1 MIYRLMPEPD
11 VAERTAPVSRE
22 RLLARGFDAAYRRAL
37 DIGPQAII
45 EEIDAVRLGGR
56 GGAAF
61 PTARKWAAVRQEAE
75 PIKYVVMN
83 ADESEPGTF
92 KDRDLLIKDPLGA
105 LTGLI
110 ISAYTVGAKKG
121 YIYIRG
127 EYRDVERLLYQAI
140 DVLAT
145 MGWLG
150 PDVLTLEVRRGA
162 GAYIAG
168 EETALFNSIEGYRP
182 EPRVKPPFPTQQG
195 LFHKPTLIQ
204 NVETL
209 ANVALLL
216 AHNVSWF
223 SEIGTEHSPGS
234 KLMALSGHVARPG
247 VYEVPFGI
255 ELKTLM
261 EDAQYGGGTGT
272 SRALHAVLVGGAAG
286 SFLTSQEAREA
297 RLDYPDLAKFGAT
310 VGSGALMLFDVE
322 ADLNQVLLGL
332 ARFFAEESCGQC
344 VPCRVGT
351 KRITEMLEAR
361 QMWTR
366 RGDVEDLARAMTDAS
381 ICGLGQTAAN
391 ALISAMRRPDLWQ
404 GQPATS

>member
-1 MIYRLMPEPD
+1 MIYRLMPEPEI
-11 VAERTAPVSRE
+11 VEKTAPASRE
-22 RLLARGFDAAYRRAL
+22 RLVARGFDMACRRAL
-37 DIGPQAII
+37 DMGPEAII
-45 EEIDAVRLGGR
+45 AEIQAVKLGGR

-61 PTARKWAAVRQEAE
+61 PTARKWAAVRREAD

-92 KDRDLLIKDPLGA
+92 KDRELLLKDPLGP

-110 ISAYTVGAKKG
+110 ISAYTVGAIKG
-121 YIYIRG
+121 YIYVRG
-127 EYRDVERLLYQAI
+127 EYRDVERRLYQAI
-140 DVLAT
+140 DVLTDA
-145 MGWLG
+145 GWLR

-209 ANVALLL
+209 ANVAVLL
-216 AHNVSWF
+216 AHDVSWF
-223 SEIGTEHSPGS
+223 SSVGTEHSPGS
-234 KLMALSGHVARPG
+234 KLMALSGHVAHPG
-247 VYEVPFGI
+247 VYEVPFGV
-255 ELKTLM
+255 ELKTLI
-261 EDAQYGGGTGT
+261 DDPQYGGGTGT
-272 SRALHAVLVGGAAG
+272 GRAIHAVLVGGAAG
-286 SFLTSQEAREA
+286 SFLTSDEARDI

-310 VGSGALMLFDVE
+310 VGSGALMLFDIK
-322 ADLNQVLLGL
+322 ADLTQVLLGL

-351 KRITEMLEAR
+351 KRIMEMLEAR
-361 QMWTR
+361 QMWKR
-366 RGDVEDLARAMTDAS
+366 QGDLADLARAMTDAS

-391 ALISAMRRPDLWQ
+391 ALMSAMRRPEFWQ
-404 GQPATS
+404 GQTAS